1 MSIETLLKSD
11 YSNPAAENLLH
22 DLEKKGLRVIARSGN
37 LVVKPKK
44 AIPAE
49 ARPLIQKHKSGL
61 LKLVKKQPISAERIS
76 IIRQLYR
83 PPGIAAMELLL
94 AINPRKGTY
103 LGLPRVSVTP
113 REDLRFFAEGLDKAF
128 SDQETLQHICKSRES
143 RKELILLSATL
154 IPKEWLIQVKKNLL
168 LIHPPNQIELIEE
181 ALSRRFKQEF
191 SRRMISSKKY

>member
-1 MSIETLLKSD
+1 MSIETVLKSD
-11 YSNPAAENLLH
+11 YLNPAAENLLH

-191 SRRMISSKKY
+191 SRRMIRERDL